1 MHHGAL
7 RPYPSTMRV
16 SPGDEAK
23 SYYDSAKETYAL
35 GHYKTALDLAK
46 QAVYASTDWPEAY
59 VLYYF
64 CNLRVGDTA
73 DDKAARD
80 YKDAAYLALDNLR
93 RICANKGLSVE
104 DEMAKFVA
112 VFPET
117 KAWAESLKK
126 KTQYYTV
133 ATLTAGAL
141 LSFWVVSKLRSG
153 A

>member
-1 MHHGAL
+1 
-7 RPYPSTMRV
+7 MRL
-16 SPGDEAK
+16 SPVDEAK
-23 SYYDSAKETYAL
+23 AYYDSAKETYAV

-46 QAVYASTDWPEAY
+46 QAVYASDDWPEAY

-64 CNLRVGDTA
+64 CNLRVGSTA
-73 DDKAARD
+73 DDQAARD

-93 RICANKGLSVE
+93 RICSNKGLSVE
-104 DEMAKFVA
+104 DEMAKFIA

-117 KAWAESLKK
+117 KAWAEALKK
-126 KTQYYTV
+126 KTQYYTL

-141 LSFWVVSKLRSG
+141 LSFWLVSKLRSG

>member
-7 RPYPSTMRV
+7 RPYPRTMRQ

-23 SYYDSAKETYAL
+23 SYYDSAKETYAV

-46 QAVYASTDWPEAY
+46 QAVYASNDWPEAY

-64 CNLRVGDTA
+64 CNLRVGDTV
-73 DDKAARD
+73 DDQAARA

-93 RICANKGLSVE
+93 RICSNKGLSVE
-104 DEMAKFVA
+104 DEMTKFTA
-112 VFPET
+112 AFPET
-117 KAWAESLKK
+117 RAWAEALKK
-126 KTQYYTV
+126 KTQYYTL

-141 LSFWVVSKLRSG
+141 LSFWVVGKLRSG